1 MTKPIESETVAAHEI
16 PSTTQITQA
25 WALARA
31 YGHAWGGP
39 EGEGLVDEW
48 RAAGAVPE
56 DWRER
61 LDAVVAPTC
70 GAVAGITSPSP
81 VTYPGHGL
89 HSWGTKKCTLVHET
103 TTGRLSWRIEHVTH
117 RGPLQ
122 TTFELTRPVGAV
134 YADAIAATPVE
145 RIPAMLDLLRRARHG
160 SVTLA
165 RLTLVEGHESTAF
178 LDAYDLDPDTPIPAR
193 PDHWRALAE
202 ALVAVVGSWPDARD
216 ILADVRVEEWEHTTA
231 RSRAKAGL
239 LAACEDTIRILAN
252 RERAAEL

>member
-1 MTKPIESETVAAHEI
+1 MDTHEI

-39 EGEGLVDEW
+39 EGEELVDAW

-61 LDAVVAPTC
+61 LDAAVAPTC
-70 GAVAGITSPSP
+70 GAVPGITAPSA
-81 VTYPGHGL
+81 VVI
-89 HSWGTKKCTLVHET
+89 HSRGTKEPALVHET
-103 TTGRLSWRIEHVTH
+103 ATGRLSWRIEHV
-117 RGPLQ
+117 GYNGSLQ

-145 RIPAMLDLLRRARHG
+145 RIPAMLDLRRRARHG

-165 RLTLVEGHESTAF
+165 RLTLVEGTDSTVS
-178 LDAYDLDPDTPIPAR
+178 LDASELDFDTPIPAR
-193 PDHWRALAE
+193 PDHWQALAE

-216 ILADVRVEEWEHTTA
+216 LIADVRVEVWEHTHT

-239 LAACEDTIRILAN
+239 LSACQEVIETMARNA
-252 RERAAEL
+252 ERAQASA

>member
-1 MTKPIESETVAAHEI
+1 METHEI
-16 PSTTQITQA
+16 PSITQITQA

-39 EGEGLVDEW
+39 EGEEVIDAW

-61 LDAVVAPTC
+61 LDAVVGPTC

-81 VTYPGHGL
+81 VTL
-89 HSWGTKKCTLVHET
+89 HSRGTKECALVHET
-103 TTGRLSWRIEHVTH
+103 TTGRLSWRIEHVSYN
-117 RGPLQ
+117 RALQ
-122 TTFELTRPVGAV
+122 TSFELTRPVGAV
-134 YADAIAATPVE
+134 YADAFAATPVE

-165 RLTLVEGHESTAF
+165 RLTLVEGHESTVS
-178 LDAYDLDPDTPIPAR
+178 LDAYDLDSDTPIPAR
-193 PDHWRALAE
+193 PDHWQALTE

-216 ILADVRVEEWEHTTA
+216 LIADVRVEEWEHT
-231 RSRAKAGL
+231 RSRAKAEL
-239 LAACEDTIRILAN
+239 LAACQGIIETMARNAE
-252 RERAAEL
+252 RERALVDAEAAQASA